1 MKQYPDSIVID
12 VKQGGGQDANGD
24 WLPSTIT
31 SYRFDCRAEVNSSG
45 RRLVNA
51 DGTTMDYT
59 MICYAPLLGEV
70 DYVLSAEDGST
81 VETENNFNL
90 VISTVVAS
98 LMRGTEGEYTL
109 TNRLGDVYKGHI
121 KRAFVGQLNT
131 RLWL

>member
-24 WLPSTIT
+24 WLPATMI

-59 MICYAPLLGEV
+59 MICYAPLLGKV
-70 DYVLSAEDGST
+70 DFSAEDGST
-81 VETENNFNL
+81 VETE

>member
-24 WLPSTIT
+24 WLPSTMT

-70 DYVLSAEDGST
+70 DYVTEDGST
-81 VETENNFNL
+81 VETE

-109 TNRLGDVYKGHI
+109 TNRLGDVYKGRI